1 MTRKLLKLKIHG
13 QVQGVFFRAE
23 TKRKADELGLAGFVR
38 NEPDGTVY
46 VEAQGEEKNLRKFL
60 KWCEHHGPPLAEVIR
75 VEAKYS
81 NVLKNCQDFKIL
93 Y

>member
-23 TKRKADELGLAGFVR
+23 TKRKADELRLAGFVR

-46 VEAQGEEKNLRKFL
+46 VEAQGEEDNLRKFL
-60 KWCEHHGPPLAEVIR
+60 HWCERGTEAAR
-75 VEAKYS
+75 VEKVEVKFS
-81 NVLKNCQDFKIL
+81 DDLKSYKGFEVR